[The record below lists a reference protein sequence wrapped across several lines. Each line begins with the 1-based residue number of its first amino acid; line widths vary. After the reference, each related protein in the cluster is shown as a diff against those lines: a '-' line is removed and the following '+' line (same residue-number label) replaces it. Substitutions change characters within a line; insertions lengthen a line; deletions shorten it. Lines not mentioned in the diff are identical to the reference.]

1 MDNTTSK
8 IQFLI
13 TEYEKLKDEQKKRI
27 EFRDH
32 MIYITLAAIGGVFTF
47 AIEKPEYNY
56 TLLVLP
62 FVCIILGWSFLT
74 NDKKV
79 SDIGDYI
86 VKVIIPK
93 LDSLKSDP
101 VISLIP
107 SWEEF
112 HKNVKRRKTFKI
124 IQLSMDL
131 MLFSISGL
139 LSIIFYLYISCPIT
153 CIEIIVTVLEIIL
166 LIFIMLMFFKQL
178 KF

>member
-1 MDNTTSK
+1 MDNTSSK

-47 AIEKPEYNY
+47 ALEKPEYNY

-62 FVCIILGWSFLT
+62 FVCIILGWTFLS

-93 LDSLKSDP
+93 LELLKSDP

-107 SWEEF
+107 SWEEY
-112 HKNVKRRKTFKI
+112 HKDIKGRKTFKI

-131 MLFSISGL
+131 VLFSISGL
-139 LSIIFYLYISCPIT
+139 LSIIFYLYISCPLT
-153 CIEIIVTVLEIIL
+153 CIEIIVAIAEIML
-166 LIFIMLMFFKQL
+166 LLFIMIMFIKQL